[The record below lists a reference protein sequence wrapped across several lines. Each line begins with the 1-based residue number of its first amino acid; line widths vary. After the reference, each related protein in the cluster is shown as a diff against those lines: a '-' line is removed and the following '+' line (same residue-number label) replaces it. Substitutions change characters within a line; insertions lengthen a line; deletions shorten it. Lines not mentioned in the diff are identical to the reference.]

1 MKEAKRVAKNTGIL
15 YAQMGI
21 TVLMSLYTTRLVLAA
36 LGAEDFGIFNVVG
49 GAILMLT
56 FLNTAMAA
64 ASQRFMS
71 FAQGQGDFKKQKNI
85 FNISLVLHF
94 LIALIVIALLEIV
107 GYFLFDGILNITPNR
122 LDVAKLIYQFLIAS
136 TFFTI
141 ISVPY
146 DAIINAHENML
157 FVAILRI
164 GETILKLAIALFITY
179 TLFDKLYVYG
189 LLMASLSI
197 VLLIVRQIYCHRK
210 YKEVDINFKKY
221 FNKSLFKE
229 MTSFAGWSFLGASS
243 SILTNYGQ
251 GIVINMFFGTAVNAA
266 QGVSAQVNGQ
276 LSTFARTML
285 KALNPVIAKS
295 EGAGDRTLML
305 KASFLGSKLGFFLL
319 TIFYIPVIIEMPYIF
334 GFWLKEIPEYA
345 VIFCQLL
352 LVRTAIEQLFLTLG
366 TSIAAVGN
374 IRKYQTYTSIVNFL
388 PLIATYILFSLD
400 YPPATLY
407 IVFIIYA
414 ISNGF
419 VTLYFA
425 KKECGLSI
433 QEYFKDVILKC
444 VLSFLIL
451 IAITAIPNHFIE
463 EGFIRLI
470 VVLATS
476 TLFFFIVIPIIG
488 LTNYE
493 KDMAKTI
500 LVNLY
505 SKYKIK
511 LK

>member
-21 TVLMSLYTTRLVLAA
+21 TVSMSLYTTRLVLAA

-49 GAILMLT
+49 GAIVMLT

-71 FAQGQGDFKKQKNI
+71 FAQGEGNFKKQKNI

-94 LIALIVIALLEIV
+94 LIAIIVIILLEIV
-107 GYFLFDGILNITPNR
+107 GYFLFNGILKIAPER
-122 LDVAKLIYQFLIAS
+122 LDVAKLIYQFLIIS

-179 TLFDKLYVYG
+179 TIFDRLYVYG

-197 VLLIVRQIYCHRK
+197 VLMVVRQIYCHRK
-210 YKEVDINFKKY
+210 YEEVDINLKKY
-221 FNKSLFKE
+221 FNKPLFKE
-229 MTSFAGWSFLGASS
+229 MTGFAGWSFLGSSS

-266 QGVSAQVNGQ
+266 QGVSAQVSGQ

-285 KALNPVIAKS
+285 KALNPLIAKS
-295 EGAGDRTLML
+295 EGAGDRILML
-305 KASFLGSKLGFFLL
+305 KASFIGSKLSFFLL
-319 TIFYIPVIIEMPYIF
+319 TIFYVPVILEMPYIF
-334 GFWLKEIPEYA
+334 GFWLKEVPEYA
-345 VIFCQLL
+345 IIFCQLVL
-352 LVRTAIEQLFLTLG
+352 IRNLIEQLYITLIS
-366 TSIAAVGN
+366 SIAAVGN
-374 IRKYQTYTSIVNFL
+374 IRKFQTYTAIINFL
-388 PLIATYILFSLD
+388 PLIAAYILFTLG
-400 YPPATLY
+400 YPPYALY
-407 IVFIIYA
+407 FVFIIYSL
-414 ISNGF
+414 SNGLI
-419 VTLYFA
+419 TLFFA

-433 QEYFKDVILKC
+433 KEYFKDVILKC
-444 VLSFLIL
+444 ILSFLIVL
-451 IAITAIPNHFIE
+451 LLTAIPNHFMP
-463 EGFIRLI
+463 EGFLRLI
-470 VVLATS
+470 TVLAVS
-476 TLFFFIVIPIIG
+476 TIFFFIVVGLIG

-493 KDMAKTI
+493 KNMAKTI
-500 LVNLY
+500 LNNVY
-505 SKYKIK
+505 SKYKTK
-511 LK
+511 L